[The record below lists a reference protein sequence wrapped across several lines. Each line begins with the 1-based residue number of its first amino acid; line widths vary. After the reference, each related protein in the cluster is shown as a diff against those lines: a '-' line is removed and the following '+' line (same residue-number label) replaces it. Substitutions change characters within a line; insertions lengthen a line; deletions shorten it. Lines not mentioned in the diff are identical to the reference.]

1 MSDTSVQQ
9 WLVVAAAFLTGLLT
23 KWLLDLFFLRSGIFE
38 TRAQLAAREQQLTEA
53 RHEQA
58 RTSEALKNRLI
69 ELDATTKAKLAAE
82 GLAARRSK
90 EIEVLNSTAGE
101 LRRKLESATEAVARL
116 ESDLDRTT
124 RQLDESRSA
133 EASLRSESLGL
144 RLDQSISA
152 ATLAGQEDSLQ
163 ELRGIRLS
171 LIEERDAVV
180 ARCLGAELSLEA
192 QRSVNEGLA
201 NALQARDTMLAGL
214 RSQLESLESER
225 QSVAGLLASRDG
237 EVERLSQTATQL
249 DALRLQ
255 HAATEMDL
263 ARARTEL
270 ESATRVRN
278 DAQATLRRREAELA
292 ESERR
297 ATEYQA
303 AFDDAAREN
312 ARLGQELAKSEA
324 LATANGGSVK
334 SAEAARKDLEQRL
347 AATVLEMES
356 LHGRLR
362 EAEAGGSDGRDRL
375 ASAELALT
383 EARAAK
389 TALEGELEAVSQS
402 HSRLE
407 SQLVELRPNA
417 ARADDLAERLGQLE
431 AELASLRGTP
441 AGSGRSDIDALLND
455 LDQVTRER
463 NELAAELALH
473 RKSGNPES

>member
-69 ELDATTKAKLAAE
+69 ELDATTRAKLASE
-82 GLAARRSK
+82 GLAARRAK
-90 EIEVLNSTAGE
+90 EIEVLGSTGGE
-101 LRRKLESATEAVARL
+101 LRRNLESATETVARL
-116 ESDLDRTT
+116 ESELDRTA

-133 EASLRSESLGL
+133 ETALRSEALGL
-144 RLDQSISA
+144 RLDQSIAA
-152 ATLAGQEDSLQ
+152 ATLAGQDDSLQ

-180 ARCLGAELSLEA
+180 ARCLVAELSLEA
-192 QRSVNEGLA
+192 QKSVNAGLTS
-201 NALQARDTMLAGL
+201 ALQARDTMLAGL

-225 QSVAGLLASRDG
+225 QSVASLLASRDS
-237 EVERLSQTATQL
+237 EVDRLSQTAIRL
-249 DALRLQ
+249 EALSLQ

-263 ARARTEL
+263 ARARTDL

-278 DAQATLRRREAELA
+278 EAQATLRRRELDLA
-292 ESERR
+292 EWERR
-297 ATEYQA
+297 AAEYQA

-312 ARLGQELAKSEA
+312 ARLGQETGKSEA
-324 LATANGGSVK
+324 LAAAAGGALK

-347 AATVLEMES
+347 AATSLELES
-356 LHGRLR
+356 LKVRIGD
-362 EAEAGGSDGRDRL
+362 AEAGDSERL
-375 ASAELALT
+375 ERLSRAEQALA
-383 EARAAK
+383 EAKVAR

-407 SQLVELRPNA
+407 SQLAELRPNA
-417 ARADDLAERLGQLE
+417 SRADDLAERLGQLE
-431 AELASLRGTP
+431 TELATLRGTP
-441 AGSGRSDIDALLND
+441 AGSERSDIDTLLND

-473 RKSGNPES
+473 RTRGNPES

>member
-1 MSDTSVQQ
+1 M
-9 WLVVAAAFLTGLLT
+9 A
-23 KWLLDLFFLRSGIFE
+23 
-38 TRAQLAAREQQLTEA
+38 
-53 RHEQA
+53 
-58 RTSEALKNRLI
+58 
-69 ELDATTKAKLAAE
+69 
-82 GLAARRSK
+82 
-90 EIEVLNSTAGE
+90 TAGE
-101 LRRKLESATEAVARL
+101 LRRKLDSATDAVARL
-116 ESDLDRTT
+116 ESDLDRIS

-133 EASLRSESLGL
+133 EAALRSEALGL

-180 ARCLGAELSLEA
+180 ARCLDAELSLEA
-192 QRSVNEGLA
+192 QKSVNRELTG
-201 NALQARDTMLAGL
+201 ALQSRDTMLAGL
-214 RSQLESLESER
+214 RSQLQGLESER
-225 QSVAGLLASRDG
+225 QSVAGLLASRDS
-237 EVERLSQTATQL
+237 EVERLSQCAGQL

-263 ARARTEL
+263 ARARTDL

-278 DAQATLRRREAELA
+278 EAQATLRRREAELA
-292 ESERR
+292 EAERR
-297 ATEYQA
+297 AIEYQA

-324 LATANGGSVK
+324 LAAATGGTLK
-334 SAEAARKDLEQRL
+334 SAEAARKELEQRL

-356 LHGRLR
+356 LQGRIR
-362 EAEAGGSDGRDRL
+362 EAEAGGGEGRERL
-375 ASAELALT
+375 MSAELALT

-389 TALEGELEAVSQS
+389 AALEVELEAVSQS

-407 SQLVELRPNA
+407 SQLAELRPNA
-417 ARADDLAERLGQLE
+417 ARSDDLAERLGQLE
-431 AELASLRGTP
+431 AELATLRGTP
-441 AGSGRSDIDALLND
+441 TGSGRSDIDTLLND

>member
-1 MSDTSVQQ
+1 MSDTSVQH

-23 KWLLDLFFLRSGIFE
+23 KWLLDLFFLRRGIFE
-38 TRAQLAAREQQLTEA
+38 TRTQLAAREQQLTEA

-69 ELDATTKAKLAAE
+69 ELDATTKAKIAAE

-90 EIEVLNSTAGE
+90 EFEALNSTSGE
-101 LRRKLESATEAVARL
+101 LRVKLESTMETVVRL
-116 ESDLDRTT
+116 ENDLDRT
-124 RQLDESRSA
+124 RRRLEDSRST
-133 EASLRSESLGL
+133 EAALRSEALGL
-144 RLDQSISA
+144 RLDQSVSA

-192 QRSVNEGLA
+192 QKSVNSELTG
-201 NALQARDTMLAGL
+201 ALQSRDTMLAGL
-214 RSQLESLESER
+214 RSQLQGLESER

-237 EVERLSQTATQL
+237 EVERLSQSAGQL
-249 DALRLQ
+249 EALRLQ

-263 ARARTEL
+263 ARARTDL
-270 ESATRVRN
+270 ESATRVR
-278 DAQATLRRREAELA
+278 DEAQAVLRRREAELA

-297 ATEYQA
+297 AKEYQA

-324 LATANGGSVK
+324 FATATGTTLK
-334 SAEAARKDLEQRL
+334 SAEAARKDLEQQL
-347 AATVLEMES
+347 AATILEMVS
-356 LHGRLR
+356 LQGRIR
-362 EAEAGGSDGRDRL
+362 EAEAGGNLGRDRL
-375 ASAELALT
+375 ASSESALS
-383 EARAAK
+383 EARAAR
-389 TALEGELEAVSQS
+389 TALEAELAAVSQS

-407 SQLVELRPNA
+407 NQLAELRPNA

-431 AELASLRGTP
+431 AELAALRGAP
-441 AGSGRSDIDALLND
+441 NASERSDIDALLND

-463 NELAAELALH
+463 NGLAAELALH